1 MMRGNRETF
10 VVSGRFWVLA
20 AGKVTQMHTCDKMA
34 LMCNT
39 TVPMSM
45 SGFPHGSIV
54 V

>member
-10 VVSGRFWVLA
+10 VVSGSFWVLA
-20 AGKVTQMHTCDKMA
+20 AGKVIQMHTCDKMA
-34 LMCNT
+34 LTCNT